1 MLFYRFASFWLYCG
15 EWKPLLIF
23 IYHRDALRRL
33 CWVDGCI
40 LIHPRYDLF
49 QSVPTLWFG
58 PEQSWTSQHGP
69 CTRVLLWL
77 LLRAHCQSSA
87 RVKVG
92 RLCVR
97 VYCKKTS
104 FSPLREGP
112 ALGPPSVQRALK
124 LKRTCGWSVYVS
136 DACHIVGFH
145 GCKRRFSCSRT
156 AANERTP
163 LNNNNKVRA
172 LVICLK
178 ALGSRQPQLVNSSI
192 GDLSESQVGQRKVE
206 SELYAKVNWISP
218 RNWLR

>member
-1 MLFYRFASFWLYCG
+1 MTCCLSCWEGRLVVIFFFLFAFLQMLFYRFASFWLYCG
-15 EWKPLLIF
+15 EWRPLLIF

-40 LIHPRYDLF
+40 LIHSRYDLF

-104 FSPLREGP
+104 FSPLRDCCARGACTWATVSAEG
-112 ALGPPSVQRALK
+112 
-124 LKRTCGWSVYVS
+124 
-136 DACHIVGFH
+136 F
-145 GCKRRFSCSRT
+145 
-156 AANERTP
+156 
-163 LNNNNKVRA
+163 
-172 LVICLK
+172 
-178 ALGSRQPQLVNSSI
+178 
-192 GDLSESQVGQRKVE
+192 KVE
-206 SELYAKVNWISP
+206 EDLWLISVCFRCLP
-218 RNWLR
+218 YCWVSWL